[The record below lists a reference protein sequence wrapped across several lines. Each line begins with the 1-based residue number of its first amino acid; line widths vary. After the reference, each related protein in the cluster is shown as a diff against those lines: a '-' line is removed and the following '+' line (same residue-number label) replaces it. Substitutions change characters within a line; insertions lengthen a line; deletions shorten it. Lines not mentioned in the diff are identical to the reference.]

1 MAKSTTWTDWT
12 TSELESDMA
21 EMVGLTNWELKQ
33 TRKQTKTMINMVEIP
48 MEKVDN
54 MQK

>member
-21 EMVGLTNWELKQ
+21 EMVGLTNWG
-33 TRKQTKTMINMVEIP
+33 TKTNKEAN
-48 MEKVDN
+48 KNYD
-54 MQK
+54 